1 MEIKHHTCLSMAP
14 LRQLPVTCLGT
25 GNGKLGSA
33 SSVQFAMGLFG
44 KTQEKAPK
52 ELVNEVT
59 EDKEMRVV
67 DGQI

>member
-1 MEIKHHTCLSMAP
+1 MAP
-14 LRQLPVTCLGT
+14 LRKLPVTCLGT

-59 EDKEMRVV
+59 EDKKKK
-67 DGQI
+67 